1 MDGGG
6 TSFIFDRITEGRER
20 RLERN
25 FEKLRKNTNADSGG

>member
-6 TSFIFDRITEGRER
+6 TPSVFGRITEGRER

-25 FEKLRKNTNADSGG
+25 FKEFRENTNTNSGG